1 MKDVITN
8 IKRKVN
14 SKTVKFLDDSSGILI
29 WYNRSFNPD
38 IISTFD
44 KMFTDDNLMN
54 EIKKLNNP
62 FNLFFK

>member
-1 MKDVITN
+1 MKDIITN

-14 SKTVKFLDDSSGILI
+14 SKTVKFLDNSSGILI

-44 KMFTDDNLMN
+44 KMFANDNQMN
-54 EIKKLNNP
+54 EIEKLNNP